1 MQTGT
6 LSIAFTTQV
15 EGGGVVILGVNN
27 MHDASCA
34 LIVDGQIVAAAEE
47 ERFARIKHASGLPIH
62 AMHYCLEVAGLRAA
76 DLDVVVAAWR
86 PWALRVRG
94 TLALKSILGSP
105 AAFLSKARRGA
116 GQMGHEWKELFTLRA
131 LLERHLGRGGYLV
144 RYLDHHLAHAA
155 SAFLCSP
162 FDEAAILTVDGAGE
176 EDTTVW
182 WHGNGRQ
189 IRKLGRVRLPHSLGQ
204 LYSATTAFLGF
215 KVQEDEYK
223 VMGLAAMGKPKYA
236 SYLMDN
242 VVALFPDGGFAV
254 KPYFL
259 DYHLAR
265 QRKFSPEVK
274 RIFGD
279 PRSEHEAIGER
290 HADVAASMQYVTEQA
305 LFNLLRHLHTLT
317 RTPRLGLAGGVAL
330 NCTANGKI
338 FTNTPFEQVFVQPAA
353 GDNGTSLGAAL
364 YWANPGSQRITAP
377 LQHAYWG
384 PSYSREQTLA
394 ALVAA
399 GVLYT
404 ELSEDDLIERV
415 ARLLAEG
422 NVVGWF
428 HGRMEW
434 GPRALGA
441 RSFLADPRRAE
452 IKEQINRI
460 IKKREPF
467 RPFAPSVL
475 EERATEFFEEYEP
488 SPFMLFTFPVRPS
501 QRATIPAVTHT
512 DGTARPQ
519 GVTAEGNPRY
529 YRLIRRFGELTNVPV
544 LLNTSLNVQEPI
556 VCSPEDALAMFRGC
570 DMKYLVLEDFLVTK
584 PGSS

>member
-1 MQTGT
+1 
-6 LSIAFTTQV
+6 
-15 EGGGVVILGVNN
+15 

-34 LIVDGQIVAAAEE
+34 LVVDGQIVAAAEE
-47 ERFARIKHASGLPIH
+47 ERFSRVKHASGLPIR
-62 AMHYCLEVAGLRAA
+62 AMHYCLEAGGLRAT

-86 PWALRVRG
+86 PWVLRIRG

-116 GQMGHEWKELFTLRA
+116 GQMGHEWKELFTLRH
-131 LLERHLGRGGYLV
+131 LIERHLGPGGYLV

-155 SAFLCSP
+155 SALLCSP

-176 EDTTVW
+176 EDTTAW

-189 IRKLGRVRLPHSLGQ
+189 IRKLGGVRLPHSLGQ

-223 VMGLAAMGKPKYA
+223 VMGLAAMGTPKYA
-236 SYLMDN
+236 SYLLDN
-242 VVALFPDGGFAV
+242 VVALLPDGQFMV

-265 QRKFSPEVK
+265 YGKFSSDVK
-274 RIFGD
+274 QLFGS
-279 PRSEHEAIGER
+279 PRSEHEEIGER
-290 HADVAASMQYVTEQA
+290 HADVAASIQHVLEQA
-305 LFNLLRHLHTLT
+305 LFNLLRHLHTVT
-317 RTPRLGLAGGVAL
+317 NVPRLGLAGGVAL

-364 YWANPGSQRITAP
+364 YWANSGPKRITAP
-377 LQHAYWG
+377 LPHAYWG
-384 PSYSREQTLA
+384 PSYNRDQLEN
-394 ALVAA
+394 ALRAA
-399 GVLYT
+399 GVSYT
-404 ELSEDDLIERV
+404 ELEEDALTGRV
-415 ARLLAEG
+415 AQLLADG

-441 RSFLADPRRAE
+441 RSLLADPRRAD
-452 IKEQINRI
+452 IKDQINRI

-475 EERATEFFEEYEP
+475 EERATEFFEHYEP

-519 GVTAEGNPRY
+519 GVTAEGSPRY
-529 YRLIRRFGELTNVPV
+529 YRLIRKFGELTGVPV
-544 LLNTSLNVQEPI
+544 LLNTSFNVQEPI
-556 VCSPEDALAMFRGC
+556 VCSPEDALATFQGC
-570 DMKYLVLEDFLVTK
+570 DMNYLVLEDFLVAK

>member
-1 MQTGT
+1 
-6 LSIAFTTQV
+6 
-15 EGGGVVILGVNN
+15 VVVLGINN
-27 MHDASCA
+27 MHDASSA
-34 LIVDGQIVAAAEE
+34 LVVDGQLVAAAEE
-47 ERFARIKHASGLPIH
+47 ERFSRIKHVSGLPVH
-62 AMHYCLEVAGLRAA
+62 AMQYCIEAGGLRAA

-86 PWALRVRG
+86 PWALGVRG

-105 AAFLSKARRGA
+105 SAFLSKARRGA
-116 GQMGHEWKELFTLRA
+116 GQMGHEWKELFTLKS
-131 LLERHLGRGGYLV
+131 LLERYLGRGKYVV

-162 FDEAAILTVDGAGE
+162 FEEAAILTVDGAGE

-182 WHGNGRQ
+182 WHGQGRQ
-189 IRKLGRVRLPHSLGQ
+189 IRRLGGVRLPHSLGQ

-223 VMGLAAMGKPKYA
+223 VMGLAAMGKPRYA
-236 SYLMDN
+236 PYLMEN
-242 VVALFPDGGFAV
+242 VVTLLPDGGFAI

-265 QRKFSPEVK
+265 NGKFSPEVEK
-274 RIFGD
+274 LFGA
-279 PRSEHEAIGER
+279 PRAEGEEIGER
-290 HADVAASMQYVTEQA
+290 HADIAASVQSVLEQA
-305 LFNLLRHLHTLT
+305 LFSTLRKLHA
-317 RTPRLGLAGGVAL
+317 RTNISCLGMAGGVAL

-338 FTNTPFEQVFVQPAA
+338 FTNTPFEKVFVQPAA

-364 YWANPGSQRITAP
+364 YWANAGQKRLTVP

-384 PSYSREQTLA
+384 PSYGRDRTQT
-394 ALVAA
+394 ALRAA
-399 GVLYT
+399 GVPYT
-404 ELSEDDLIERV
+404 ELPEDALIERA
-415 ARLLAEG
+415 ARLLADG

-441 RSFLADPRRAE
+441 RSLLADPRRAE
-452 IKEQINRI
+452 IKEKINRI

-475 EERATEFFEEYEP
+475 EERAAEFFEHYEP
-488 SPFMLFTFPVRPS
+488 SPFMLFTFPVKSS
-501 QRATIPAVTHT
+501 QRSTIPAVTHT

-519 GVTAEGNPRY
+519 GVTAKGSPRY
-529 YRLIRRFGELTNVPV
+529 YRLIRRFGELTDVPV
-544 LLNTSLNVQEPI
+544 LLNTSFNVQEPI
-556 VCSPEDALAMFRGC
+556 VCSPEDALATFQGC
-570 DMKYLVLEDFLVTK
+570 DMNYMVLDDFLVAK
-584 PGSS
+584 PASS